1 MDMPSFRTF
10 ILTAFFVGLQSGPA
24 TFAQMAGALTPA
36 SSQDDIRNIADIDFS
51 FKNVKP
57 QDAITSIG
65 LQTHIPIAIV
75 LGADATALCSRSD
88 SYSLHE
94 VTPRY
99 ALEQVAQTVGYAVEE
114 RDGVVMLMA
123 PDVTTHTRDLLTH
136 RFEQFDA
143 GGKVTMHLMS
153 ATLTGWL
160 WVEVD
165 QAGGWGYSIG
175 DSTQA
180 YAITLPALS
189 NVTTQEIADWVI
201 KTGMRG
207 MWILRGKA
215 LGDANLHGDG
225 IEFYSWSEPLQVR
238 AEALCK

>member
-1 MDMPSFRTF
+1 MPSFRAF
-10 ILTAFFVGLQSGPA
+10 ILTVFFVGQQSGLA
-24 TFAQMAGALTPA
+24 TFAQMGSALAPA
-36 SSQDDIRNIADIDFS
+36 SSQDDIRNISDIDFS

-65 LQTHIPIAIV
+65 LQTHVPIAIV
-75 LGADATALCSRSD
+75 LGADTSALCSRSD
-88 SYSLHE
+88 SYSLHK

-114 RDGVVMLMA
+114 RDGVIMLMA

-143 GGKVTMHLMS
+143 CGKMTMHFMS

-160 WVEVD
+160 RAEVD
-165 QAGGWGYSIG
+165 QAGGWGTSIG

-180 YAITLPALS
+180 YTITLPALS
-189 NVTTQEIADWVI
+189 DVSTQEIADRVI

-207 MWILRGKA
+207 MWILRAKA
-215 LGDANLHGDG
+215 AGDPDLHGDG
-225 IEFYSWSEPLQVR
+225 IEFYSWSEPIQAR
-238 AEALCK
+238 AEAFCK

>member
-1 MDMPSFRTF
+1 MRCFYAF
-10 ILTAFFVGLQSGPA
+10 ILTVLFVNQLSGFA
-24 TFAQMAGALTPA
+24 TLAQMANAPAPAL
-36 SSQDDIRNIADIDFS
+36 SQDDIRNKSDIDFS
-51 FKNVKP
+51 FKNLKP

-75 LGADATALCSRSD
+75 LGADTSVLCSRSD

-99 ALEQVAQTVGYAVEE
+99 ALEQVAQTVGFAVEE
-114 RDGVVMLMA
+114 RDGVMMLMA
-123 PDVTTHTRDLLTH
+123 PDVITHTRDLLTH

-143 GGKVTMHLMS
+143 GGKTTMHGIS

-165 QAGGWGYSIG
+165 QASGWGDSIG

-180 YAITLPALS
+180 YTVTFPALS
-189 NVTTQEIADWVI
+189 NITTQEIADRVI
-201 KTGMRG
+201 KTGIGG
-207 MWILRGKA
+207 MWILRAKA
-215 LGDANLHGDG
+215 ASDSDLNGDR
-225 IEFYSWSEPLQVR
+225 IEFYSWSEPIQVR
-238 AEALCK
+238 GEAFCK

>member
-1 MDMPSFRTF
+1 MRRFYAF
-10 ILTAFFVGLQSGPA
+10 ILTVLFVSQLIGLA
-24 TFAQMAGALTPA
+24 TLAQMANAPVPAL
-36 SSQDDIRNIADIDFS
+36 SQDDIRNKSDIDFL
-51 FKNVKP
+51 FKSLKP
-57 QDAITSIG
+57 QDAITLIG

-75 LGADATALCSRSD
+75 LGADTSALCSRSD

-123 PDVTTHTRDLLTH
+123 PDVITHTRDLLTH

-143 GGKVTMHLMS
+143 GGKTTMHGIS
-153 ATLTGWL
+153 ETLTGWL

-165 QAGGWGYSIG
+165 QAGGWGTSFG

-180 YAITLPALS
+180 YTITLPALS
-189 NVTTQEIADWVI
+189 DVTTQEIADRVI
-201 KTGMRG
+201 KAGMGG
-207 MWILRGKA
+207 MWILRAKA
-215 LGDANLHGDG
+215 ASDPDLHGDR
-225 IEFYSWSEPLQVR
+225 IEFYSWSEPIQVR

>member
-1 MDMPSFRTF
+1 MPVLRAF
-10 ILTAFFVGLQSGPA
+10 ILTVLFVSQQSGLA
-24 TFAQMAGALTPA
+24 IFAQRASALAPE
-36 SSQDDIRNIADIDFS
+36 SSQDDIRNISDIDFS
-51 FKNVKP
+51 LRNVKP

-75 LGADATALCSRSD
+75 LGADTSALCSGSD
-88 SYSLHE
+88 SYSLHK

-114 RDGVVMLMA
+114 RDGVIMVMA
-123 PDVTTHTRDLLTH
+123 PDVTTHIHDLLTH

-143 GGKVTMHLMS
+143 GGKTTMHGIS
-153 ATLTGWL
+153 ATLSGWL

-165 QAGGWGYSIG
+165 QAGGWGTSTG

-180 YAITLPALS
+180 YTIALPAIS
-189 NVTTQEIADWVI
+189 NVTTQEIADRVI
-201 KTGMRG
+201 KTGMGG
-207 MWILRGKA
+207 MWILRGRTA
-215 LGDANLHGDG
+215 RDPDLHGDG
-225 IEFYSWSEPLQVR
+225 IEFYSWSEPGQVR

>member
-1 MDMPSFRTF
+1 MRRLSAF
-10 ILTAFFVGLQSGPA
+10 ILAVLFVSQLTGLATLAQTASELAPA
-24 TFAQMAGALTPA
+24 LPQE
-36 SSQDDIRNIADIDFS
+36 DIRNIADIDFS
-51 FKNVKP
+51 FENLKP
-57 QDAITSIG
+57 QDAITLIG

-75 LGADATALCSRSD
+75 LGEDTSALCSRSD
-88 SYSLHE
+88 SYSLHN

-114 RDGVVMLMA
+114 RDGVIMLMA
-123 PDVTTHTRDLLTH
+123 PDLITHTRDLLTH

-180 YAITLPALS
+180 YTITLPASS
-189 NVTTQEIADWVI
+189 NVTTQEIADKVI
-201 KTGMRG
+201 KTGMGG
-207 MWILRGKA
+207 MWILRAKA
-215 LGDANLHGDG
+215 ARDPDLQGDR

-238 AEALCK
+238 AEAFCK

>member
-1 MDMPSFRTF
+1 MPSFRTF
-10 ILTAFFVGLQSGPA
+10 ILTAFFVIQQSGVAP
-24 TFAQMAGALTPA
+24 FAQIASALTPA
-36 SSQDDIRNIADIDFS
+36 SPQDDIRNISDIDFS

-75 LGADATALCSRSD
+75 LGADTSALCSRSN
-88 SYSLHE
+88 SYSLHK

-99 ALEQVAQTVGYAVEE
+99 ALEQVAQTAGYAVEE
-114 RDGVVMLMA
+114 RDGVILLMA
-123 PDVTTHTRDLLTH
+123 PDVTAHTRDLLTH

-143 GGKVTMHLMS
+143 GGKTTMHGIS
-153 ATLTGWL
+153 ATLSGWL
-160 WVEVD
+160 WAEVD
-165 QAGGWGYSIG
+165 HADGWGTSTG

-180 YAITLPALS
+180 YTITLPALS
-189 NVTTQEIADWVI
+189 DVTTQEIADKVI

-215 LGDANLHGDG
+215 AGDPDLHGDG